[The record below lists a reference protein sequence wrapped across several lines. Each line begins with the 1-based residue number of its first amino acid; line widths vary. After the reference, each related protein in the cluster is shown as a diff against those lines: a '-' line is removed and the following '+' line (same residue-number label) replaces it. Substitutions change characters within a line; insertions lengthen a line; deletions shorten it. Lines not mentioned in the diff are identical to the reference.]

1 MGKALPTR
9 QEVDVKLTWDLSHIF
24 KTETEY
30 QQAIDKMKLITNSL
44 CDKYLGKLTSAK
56 AINDCINEYKEYLCL
71 KTLTTIYASLLVST
85 DQTNVENTKRM
96 LQLINI
102 CSGLDSKLSF
112 IVSELNDLDETTIN
126 EAIEN
131 DS

>member
-1 MGKALPTR
+1 MIVLMSIR
-9 QEVDVKLTWDLSHIF
+9 VF
-24 KTETEY
+24 
-30 QQAIDKMKLITNSL
+30 M
-44 CDKYLGKLTSAK
+44 
-56 AINDCINEYKEYLCL
+56 L

-131 DS
+131 DSENRHYLEDILYNKKYSLNQEVEKVLTTLQPILNSFIIFIIKQNLLI